1 MGGTCC
7 KATFNPNKVHVKK
20 INEIFINCKIPLAWF
35 YACLDLKNQGIDTT
49 QKVHSKGSEELTPA
63 IYEGVQRHAKN
74 SCKDLVSLM
83 QINSKF
89 ISRIC
94 TVLTKRV
101 TEPTYSAEYF
111 NNSLTNL

>member
-1 MGGTCC
+1 MSRKSTRYSLTVRFTC
-7 KATFNPNKVHVKK
+7 A
-20 INEIFINCKIPLAWF
+20 IGS
-35 YACLDLKNQGIDTT
+35 LDLKNQGIDTS
-49 QKVHSKGSEELTPA
+49 QKAHSRGSEGLTSA

-101 TEPTYSAEYF
+101 TEPTYSAE
-111 NNSLTNL
+111 

>member
-20 INEIFINCKIPLAWF
+20 INEIFINCKVLMRDFKI
-35 YACLDLKNQGIDTT
+35 DLKNQGIDTS

-89 ISRIC
+89 IVRTC

-111 NNSLTNL
+111 CRYLIL

>member
-20 INEIFINCKIPLAWF
+20 INEIFINCKVLMRDFKI
-35 YACLDLKNQGIDTT
+35 DLKNQGIDTS

-74 SCKDLVSLM
+74 SCKDLISLM
-83 QINSKF
+83 QINKNFIPKICSVLSK
-89 ISRIC
+89 RI
-94 TVLTKRV
+94 
-101 TEPTYSAEYF
+101 TEKAFTAE
-111 NNSLTNL
+111 